1 MKFTSFRRL
10 LAAGVALA
18 ILSGAAP
25 AFAAPPRSDEVAE
38 PDLTVRAPNGLPINK
53 CVPESLR
60 KHTISFRASDG
71 VRVSGLAFGSGEK
84 GVVLEHEQGWYICSW
99 LPFAQILAS
108 RGYNVVLLE
117 ARGTGA
123 SAKVTEGQLK
133 HLDRDFLAAAHEL
146 TRRGATTI
154 VAGGASQGGTAA
166 INSAPKIPSLAGLI
180 VFSSPRDSDPYTPEM
195 DALESIKKVTKP
207 SFFAVSPG
215 DMGNAFVVEVKGLY
229 EASGATEK
237 HYETVGGG
245 IHGVGM
251 MDSPEGG
258 AALREKLLAFIAD
271 AFAKVGL
278 TDSPDSPTTGA
289 PAGTGAEAAA
299 GTGTGTKVTAGTKVT
314 TGGQASTSDERPWT
328 PIALTVG
335 VAAMLLIGAVGLL
348 RRRRS

>member
-1 MKFTSFRRL
+1 MTFTSFRRL
-10 LAAGVALA
+10 LAAGAALA
-18 ILSGAAP
+18 ILSGASP
-25 AFAAPPRSDEVAE
+25 AFAAPPRSDKVAE
-38 PDLTVRAPNGLPINK
+38 PDLTVQAPNGLPINK

-60 KHTISFRASDG
+60 QHTISFRASDG
-71 VRVSGLAFGSGEK
+71 VRVSGLAFGSGKK

-108 RGYNVVLLE
+108 KGYNVVLLE

-123 SAKVTEGQLK
+123 SAKVSEGEHK
-133 HLDRDFLAAAHEL
+133 YLDRDFLAASQEL
-146 TRRGATTI
+146 TRRGAAAI

-180 VFSSPRDSDPYTPEM
+180 AFSSPRDSFTSDPEM
-195 DALESIKKVTKP
+195 DALESVKKVTKP

-251 MDSPEGG
+251 MDSPGG
-258 AALREKLLAFIAD
+258 RRRTA
-271 AFAKVGL
+271 
-278 TDSPDSPTTGA
+278 
-289 PAGTGAEAAA
+289 AEAAR
-299 GTGTGTKVTAGTKVT
+299 VH
-314 TGGQASTSDERPWT
+314 
-328 PIALTVG
+328 
-335 VAAMLLIGAVGLL
+335 
-348 RRRRS
+348 RRRVRQGGTDRLSRITPAAGAGRRPKPTGNRRPRWRPGPGPRWLAGRSRPVTSAAGRPSRLPSVWRWCC